1 MKNIKNDC
9 GRTKTDIDTVKKEI
23 QTLVKEKS
31 KCYRLDFSKKEDIEL
46 FFGEEDFTEY
56 DIQVNLKNK

>member
-23 QTLVKEKS
+23 QTLAKEKS

-46 FFGEEDFTEY
+46 FFGEEDFTEQ
-56 DIQVNLKNK
+56 DVQANLETK

>member
-23 QTLVKEKS
+23 QTLAKEKS
-31 KCYRLDFSKKEDIEL
+31 KSYRLDFSKKEDIEL
-46 FFGEEDFTEY
+46 FFGEEDFTEQ
-56 DIQVNLKNK
+56 DVQANLETK

>member
-46 FFGEEDFTEY
+46 FFGEEDFTEQ
-56 DIQVNLKNK
+56 DVQVNLETK

>member
-9 GRTKTDIDTVKKEI
+9 GRTKTDIDTIKKEI
-23 QTLVKEKS
+23 QILAKEKS

-46 FFGEEDFTEY
+46 FFGEGEFSE
-56 DIQVNLKNK
+56 